1 MYLIKYNYCS
11 LLLIWQVVR
20 KGYQANIFFW
30 FMEIDREHILICC
43 SFFFQLLIIFMNSRE
58 LYHNAIVLNIKL
70 FLFHVDII
78 MLSALKIFFFFA
90 WKLSIVEIVKC
101 FQKICKIWTTHW
113 QKFKSMLS
121 CSRPF
126 LLCNKLAFLCNISYW
141 ILFSWQFLYV
151 HVGVI
156 YVVFVLSI

>member
-1 MYLIKYNYCS
+1 MQFASDMTGCQKRLSSKHFFLIYGDWQRTHS
-11 LLLIWQVVR
+11 HLL
-20 KGYQANIFFW
+20 F
-30 FMEIDREHILICC
+30 
-43 SFFFQLLIIFMNSRE
+43 FFFQLLIIFMNSRE
-58 LYHNAIVLNIKL
+58 LYHNGIVLNIKL

-78 MLSALKIFFFFA
+78 MLSALKIFFFA

-141 ILFSWQFLYV
+141 YRCCFCIV
-151 HVGVI
+151 HLI
-156 YVVFVLSI
+156 VLKL

>member
-1 MYLIKYNYCS
+1 MQFASDMTGCQKRLSSKHFFLIYGDWQRTHS
-11 LLLIWQVVR
+11 HLL
-20 KGYQANIFFW
+20 FF
-30 FMEIDREHILICC
+30 
-43 SFFFQLLIIFMNSRE
+43 FFFQLLIIFMNSRE
-58 LYHNAIVLNIKL
+58 LYHNGIVLNIKL

>member
-1 MYLIKYNYCS
+1 MQFASDMTGCQKRLSSKHFFLIYGDWQRTHS
-11 LLLIWQVVR
+11 HLL
-20 KGYQANIFFW
+20 F
-30 FMEIDREHILICC
+30 
-43 SFFFQLLIIFMNSRE
+43 FFFQLLIIFMNSRE

-141 ILFSWQFLYV
+141 YRCCFCIV
-151 HVGVI
+151 HLI
-156 YVVFVLSI
+156 VLKL